1 MFGCQQNCQMS
12 LGRTGLIAR
21 CRNIRTLPIFQRKI
35 KRGQSFATKTSL
47 FMFIQV
53 KDWKNEG
60 QGVAPNCMLC
70 ARS

>member
-1 MFGCQQNCQMS
+1 MSTKLSNVIRPDRVDCPLQKHQNS
-12 LGRTGLIAR
+12 PHFL
-21 CRNIRTLPIFQRKI
+21 RKI

-60 QGVAPNCMLC
+60 QGVAPNCILY